1 MCAVRQAVVFCLASK
16 MEVFCVRFPF
26 VFKKLLFN
34 VDDQHLVKL
43 KKASRQVSNHIDDER
58 YYYIRIIQKLFE
70 QHNGGCAGEFPE
82 SWKKVIEKTPI
93 KIIKQLA
100 MVTTNFI
107 KTPCSVRPWKM
118 DTLQWHP
125 LHVVAE
131 QGHLELLNHVVEK
144 TGDNNPKL
152 AKGTFT

>member
-1 MCAVRQAVVFCLASK
+1 
-16 MEVFCVRFPF
+16 MEVLCVRFSF

-34 VDDQHLVKL
+34 LDDQCLIKL
-43 KKASRQVSNHIDDER
+43 KEASRQVSHHIDNER

-70 QHNGGCAGEFPE
+70 QHNGCAGELSE

-93 KIIKQLA
+93 KIIRQLA

-107 KTPCSVRPWKM
+107 KTPRSVRAWKN
-118 DTLQWHP
+118 DTLPWHP

-131 QGHLELLNHVVEK
+131 QGHLELLNHVIEK

-152 AKGTFT
+152 EKGKLWVF

>member
-1 MCAVRQAVVFCLASK
+1 MCADRQAVVFCLASK
-16 MEVFCVRFPF
+16 MEVFCIRFPF

-70 QHNGGCAGEFPE
+70 QHNGCAGEFPE

-93 KIIKQLA
+93 KIIRQLA

-131 QGHLELLNHVVEK
+131 QGHLELFNHVVEK

>member
-1 MCAVRQAVVFCLASK
+1 MCAGRQAVVFCLASK

-70 QHNGGCAGEFPE
+70 QHNGCAGEFPE

-93 KIIKQLA
+93 KIIRQLA

-107 KTPCSVRPWKM
+107 KTPCLVRPWKM

-131 QGHLELLNHVVEK
+131 QGHLELFNHVVEK

-152 AKGTFT
+152 AKGTLT